1 MSLEKNQLKL
11 QMTRQGELLWEI
23 QAGLKKSLDHKKEL
37 TFKLYH
43 MPSVSTIPAE
53 EIWRVIQ
60 FEGAFVLPSNKARLF
75 NPPAPMSGKQKLFT
89 TIISYY
95 VQLKKIRLI
104 ATRGSVLGP

>member
-1 MSLEKNQLKL
+1 MLSLEKNQLKL

-23 QAGLKKSLDHKKEL
+23 QAGLRRSSDHNKEL

-75 NPPAPMSGKQKLFT
+75 NPPAPMSGKLKLFT
-89 TIISYY
+89 IKISSSI
-95 VQLKKIRLI
+95 QI
-104 ATRGSVLGP
+104 

>member
-1 MSLEKNQLKL
+1 MSLEMNQLKL

-43 MPSVSTIPAE
+43 MPSVSMIPAE

-75 NPPAPMSGKQKLFT
+75 NTPAPMSGKQNYSPL
-89 TIISYY
+89 
-95 VQLKKIRLI
+95 
-104 ATRGSVLGP
+104 